1 MEIYRYWVSN
11 NGRAIVYA
19 VSNCQLLNLEL
30 SATSALGRVIIERVK
45 LDYWLLSL

>member
-30 SATSALGRVIIERVK
+30 SATSAYNKDI
-45 LDYWLLSL
+45 LDDG